1 MRERPLFA
9 VVLAAGE
16 SRRMHSALTKPLHRL
31 CGRPMID
38 YVLDALVEV
47 EVDRAV
53 VVVGHGATD
62 VVKAVQAE
70 HRPGLPLEFVE
81 QVEPLGTGD
90 AVAVGLTGLPG
101 SFDPESSGAA
111 GDADLVVLPADAPLL
126 RPPTLAALVRLHRAA
141 DSAATVLSAK
151 VEVPAGYGRVV
162 RNDDGRVLRVVEH
175 ADAGDTERAID
186 EVATAV
192 YCFRHAVLAPVLRR
206 LSPDNARGE
215 YYLSG
220 AVEELRAAGYAVE
233 TLVMADSTEAAGVND
248 LAQLAAAEAVLRERL
263 NERLMRRGVRIVDP
277 EQTYLDAD
285 VSVEPDAT
293 LLPGTILEGATVVRA
308 GAVVGPA
315 TRLAD
320 CEVGERAVVGH
331 TVGERAIVGAD
342 CRVGPWATLEPGA
355 RLAPGTVTGPF
366 FRGSADTLA

>member
-1 MRERPLFA
+1 MHERPLFS

-16 SRRMHSALTKPLHRL
+16 STRMHSSLGKPLHRL

-38 YVLDALVEV
+38 YVLDALVEL

-62 VVKAVQAE
+62 VVKAVQSE
-70 HRPGLPLEFVE
+70 HRPGLPMEFVE
-81 QVEPLGTGD
+81 QVDPLGTGD
-90 AVAVGLTGLPG
+90 AVGVGLTGLPE
-101 SFDPESSGAA
+101 SFGEG
-111 GDADLVVLPADAPLL
+111 GEADLVVLPADAPLL
-126 RPPTLAALVRLHRAA
+126 RPPTLAALVRLHRLA
-141 DSAATVLSAK
+141 DAAATVLSAE

-162 RNDDGRVLRVVEH
+162 RSDDGRVLRVVED
-175 ADAGDTERAID
+175 ADAGEEERAVREI
-186 EVATAV
+186 ATSV

-215 YYLSG
+215 YCLSG
-220 AVEELRAAGYAVE
+220 TVEQLRAAGYAVE
-233 TLVMADSTEAAGVND
+233 SLRMADPTEAAGVND

-277 EQTYLDAD
+277 EQTYLDAE
-285 VSVEPDAT
+285 VTVEPDVT
-293 LLPGTILEGATVVRA
+293 LLPGTVLEGATVVRA

-315 TRLAD
+315 TRLTD
-320 CEVGERAVVGH
+320 CEVGERAIVGH
-331 TVGERAIVGAD
+331 TVAERALVGAD
-342 CRVGPWATLEPGA
+342 CRVGPWATLDAGT

-366 FRGSADTLA
+366 FRGSADPLP